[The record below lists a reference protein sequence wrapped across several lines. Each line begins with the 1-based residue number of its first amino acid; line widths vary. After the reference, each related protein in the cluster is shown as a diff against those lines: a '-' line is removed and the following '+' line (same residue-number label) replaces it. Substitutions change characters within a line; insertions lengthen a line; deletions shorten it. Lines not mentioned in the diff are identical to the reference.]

1 MVVLGKTKVVFY
13 SVRYPAERWREA
25 QRDREEQRKQREE
38 KASQRTRANR
48 RIKEV
53 WITIADV

>member
-1 MVVLGKTKVVFY
+1 MVVLGKTEVVYY
-13 SVRYPAERWREA
+13 SVRYPAEKSREA
-25 QRDREEQRKQREE
+25 QRDGEEQRKQGEE
-38 KASQRTRANR
+38 KESKRVKANG

>member
-13 SVRYPAERWREA
+13 SLTYPAEKSREA
-25 QRDREEQRKQREE
+25 QREGEEQRKQGEE
-38 KASQRTRANR
+38 KESKRVKAN

-53 WITIADV
+53 WIILADAY